1 MAKKASVDKDTCIS
15 CGLCT
20 GLCSDAFVIGEDG
33 KSEVVLADGIV
44 PEALEAAVEDAAAQ
58 CPVQAIKVE

>member
-1 MAKKASVDKDTCIS
+1 MAKKVSVDKDTCIS

-20 GLCSDAFVIGEDG
+20 GLCPDAFVIGDDG
-33 KSEVVLADGIV
+33 KSEVTLADGVI
-44 PEALEAAVEDAAAQ
+44 PEALAASVDDAAAQ